1 MQEPK
6 REMWSKWSDVISEQ
20 GGSGQTIAAFCRERS
35 LTTSQ
40 FYTWRKRLRGSA
52 AEQFLEVQV
61 VKAPVPANPAKRG
74 AIEVRLAEGRCVLV
88 EPGFDPDHL
97 RAVVAALEAR
107 G

>member
-1 MQEPK
+1 
-6 REMWSKWSDVISEQ
+6 MWSKWRGLISEQ
-20 GGSGQTIAAFCRERS
+20 GGSGQTIAAFCQERG

-61 VKAPVPANPAKRG
+61 VKAPARANPVKRG

-107 G
+107 V

>member
-1 MQEPK
+1 MWPK
-6 REMWSKWSDVISEQ
+6 WRGLISEQ
-20 GGSGQTIAAFCRERS
+20 GGSGQTIAAFCRERG

-40 FYTWRKRLRGSA
+40 FYVWRKRLRGIA

-61 VKAPVPANPAKRG
+61 VKAPARPIASNRG
-74 AIEVRLAEGRCVLV
+74 AIEIRLAAGRSILV

-107 G
+107 V